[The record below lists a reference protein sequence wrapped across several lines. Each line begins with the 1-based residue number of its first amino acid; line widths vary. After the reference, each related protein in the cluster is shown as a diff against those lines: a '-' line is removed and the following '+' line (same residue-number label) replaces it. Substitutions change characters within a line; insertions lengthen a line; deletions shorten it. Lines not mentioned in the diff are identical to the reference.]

1 MTDVKLNIFKYP
13 RLLISVGEQVNFSQ
27 FTFSTSGLVQVFA
40 VIFYSK
46 MLLNNKKV
54 NVKEIFRVISLL

>member
-1 MTDVKLNIFKYP
+1 MTDVKLKIFKYP

-46 MLLNNKKV
+46 MFV
-54 NVKEIFRVISLL
+54 